1 MVMDALTELTREFWK
16 DHWVLPNPPE
26 RYSKH
31 LILYYSTDEASKII
45 AYVVEEYILKVFE
58 ASGIQHM
65 VLKDQDLTLN
75 NIEEACK
82 VFKPD
87 YIHYYGHGNVNLI
100 SDYKHEV
107 LMEVCKY
114 PEIIVKERKFHML
127 SCLSGA
133 GLGLDMKLKGASEV
147 KGYRQVYYFAYHP
160 YYGPPHANIL
170 TMSFFYPDI
179 IRQYYDLL
187 GLTSK
192 NAEAKAYQQYYRN
205 FEILYYINPLIASLL
220 KWDAEAMVMY

>member
-1 MVMDALTELTREFWK
+1 MDTLTELKKEYEEK
-16 DHWVLPNPPE
+16 YWVLPDVPPK
-26 RYSKH
+26 YSKH

-65 VLKDQDLTLN
+65 VLYNQDLTLN

-82 VFKPD
+82 VFRPQ

-114 PEIIVKERKFHML
+114 PEIIVKERRFHML

-170 TMSFFYPDI
+170 TMSFLYPDI

>member
-1 MVMDALTELTREFWK
+1 MAMDSLTELTREFWK

-31 LILYYSTDEASKII
+31 LILYYGTDEASKILS
-45 AYVVEEYILKVFE
+45 YVVEEYVLKVLE

-82 VFKPD
+82 VFKPQ

-100 SDYKHEV
+100 TDAKHDI
-107 LMEVCKY
+107 LLEVCKY
-114 PEIIVKERKFHML
+114 PEVIVRERKFHML

-147 KGYRQVYYFAYHP
+147 KGYRQVYFFAYHP
-160 YYGPPHANIL
+160 AYGPPHANIL
-170 TMSFFYPDI
+170 TMSFLYPDI
-179 IRQYYDLL
+179 IRQYYAIL

-192 NAEAKAYQQYYRN
+192 EAEARAYQQYYRN

>member
-1 MVMDALTELTREFWK
+1 MDTLTELKKEYEK
-16 DHWVLPNPPE
+16 KYWVLPDVPP

-45 AYVVEEYILKVFE
+45 GYVVEEYILKVFE

-65 VLKDQDLTLN
+65 VLANQDLTLN

-114 PEIIVKERKFHML
+114 PEIIVKERRFHML

-170 TMSFFYPDI
+170 TMSFLYPDI

-192 NAEAKAYQQYYRN
+192 NAEAKAYETYYRN

-220 KWDAEAMVMY
+220 KWDAEAMVVY